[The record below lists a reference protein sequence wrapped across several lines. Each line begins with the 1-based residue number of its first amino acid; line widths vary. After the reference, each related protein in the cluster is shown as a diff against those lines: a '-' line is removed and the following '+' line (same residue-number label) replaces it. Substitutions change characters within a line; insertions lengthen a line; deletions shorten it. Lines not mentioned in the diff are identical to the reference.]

1 MKKKKQTQLLIMVIV
16 IVAAIILTAYTYL
29 LVKKMELPIDLPFMP
44 QQVLFESDISDV
56 EPIIR
61 SWTDMEIYEPVHID
75 DIISS
80 EETANTSPEQIQIKF
95 ETLTKFDDLIDTETL
110 SNYLDG
116 NLKAIENGYE
126 NMFFDEVTVEN
137 TGVGIKTLV
146 GDDIYAID
154 NYDGIMILGRNFGNN
169 SRAKLALVKKE
180 ADIQLDIVDNL
191 TYWEEMVKNAA
202 RSKALLAI
210 NASDYAWNDSY
221 NYGKITG
228 IVKRNG
234 DVIRKAYNGEL
245 VVGLDAD
252 KNLVVGDEAS
262 AKSAIEGT
270 KVLIADGKSL
280 IEMPVVTETTNESG
294 EVVQTVNEEGTR
306 DARTVIG
313 ETSEGEIVYLVSD
326 AFGGGATEAELVQL
340 LLDYNVTDA
349 VMLSCGNRT
358 TMFWNGRIVNEL
370 TNTDEDGLR
379 LPTTWIVR
387 SVYSEN
393 YINENNSQNETSEN
407 SAAALNIG

>member
-154 NYDGIMILGRNFGNN
+154 NYDGIMILGRNFGTN

-210 NASDYAWNDSY
+210 NASDYIWNDSY

-262 AKSAIEGT
+262 TKSAIEGT
-270 KVLIADGKSL
+270 KILIADGKSL

-294 EVVQTVNEEGTR
+294 EIVQTITEEGTR

-313 ETSEGEIVYLVSD
+313 ETSEGEIVYLVAD

>member
-154 NYDGIMILGRNFGNN
+154 NYDGIMILGRNFGTN

-210 NASDYAWNDSY
+210 NASDYVWNDSY

-262 AKSAIEGT
+262 TKSAIEGT
-270 KVLIADGKSL
+270 KILIADGKSL

-294 EVVQTVNEEGTR
+294 EVVQTITEEGTR

-313 ETSEGEIVYLVSD
+313 ETSEGEIVYLVAD